1 MSQASSSG
9 RASPVAT
16 SRPRVSAAD
25 AGALARG
32 LWGVEPSRPA
42 EELPSERDRNFRIR
56 GRSGTFVLKVAG
68 ATESDAV
75 LDLQN
80 RALTW
85 LAERDPELPVPRVVP
100 TPRGEEVAR
109 ADTPDGPARVRLL
122 TWLPGSMLADARP
135 RDAALLS
142 SVGGLLGRLDAALA
156 GFSHPAA
163 RDRDLLWNPERSAEI
178 ARRALG
184 HVGDAHP
191 ERAALVESFLG
202 DHARIVAPLWRTL
215 PWGVI
220 HNDANEHNVLVGPPA
235 LRARVA
241 CGLLD
246 FGDMVEA
253 PLVCEAAVAVAYGVF
268 GHADPAAA
276 ACAIVSGYDAARRL
290 EDAELEALWTL
301 AAIRLCASVCIAAER
316 RGADAQDPY
325 LYVSE
330 APAWEALARM
340 REIHPR
346 LARYRLRAACG
357 RVPCPRGAEAAAW
370 LASRAKAELGRVV
383 DADLSRAEI
392 FDLSVGSPVFETP
405 ADATDTARMTERLFG
420 RMRESG
426 APAGIGRY
434 DEARLIYATDAFAG
448 AGGEHPERRTVHL
461 AIDVFVAPGSSVYA
475 PLAGRVHAARDNA
488 ERLDYGPTVI
498 LEHAAAGAPV
508 FYTLYGHL
516 SPESLD
522 GLAPGRPVAKGE
534 RIGAVGAPP
543 RNGDWAPHV
552 HFQVIADLLDR
563 DGEFPGV
570 SRASEREVWT
580 SICPD
585 PNLIL
590 GIPPER
596 LGSPRA
602 SAREMLA
609 QRRRRLG
616 PSLSLSYRTPLSIA
630 RGFGTTLYD
639 DTGREFLDM
648 VNNVAHV
655 GHCHPRVVEAGR
667 RQMAVL
673 NTNTRYLHP
682 SIVRYAGRLAATLP
696 EPLSVCFF
704 VCSGSEAN
712 ELALRMARARTGG
725 RGVVVVGGAYHGNT
739 QALVDVSP
747 YKFDGPGGAGRP
759 PHVAVAPMP
768 DDYRGLYRRD
778 DPRRGERFAAHVGEA
793 FASLRAAGH
802 APAAFLCESLLSCGG
817 QIVLPPGYLAEAH
830 RLARAAGAVC
840 IADEVQVGFGRV
852 GDAFWGF
859 ETQGVFPDIVTMGK
873 PIGNGHPLAAVVTTP
888 EVAAAFANGMEYFN
902 TFGGNP
908 VSCEIGLAVL
918 DVVRDEGLRERARR
932 TGGRLR
938 DGLEALARRHACV
951 GDVRGLGL
959 FLGIELVSDRDA
971 RTPDAEA
978 ASYVVERMRDHGIL
992 LSTDGPD
999 HDVIKMKPPLSFSDA
1014 DADRVLAAYDRVLGE
1029 DFLRCR

>member
-1 MSQASSSG
+1 MP
-9 RASPVAT
+9 SPLAA
-16 SRPRVSAAD
+16 SRPRLAPAD
-25 AGALARG
+25 AGRLAGELWALASPET
-32 LWGVEPSRPA
+32 LA
-42 EELPSERDRNFRIR
+42 ELPSERDRNFRLR
-56 GRSGTFVLKVAG
+56 TAAGEFVLKIAG
-68 ATESDAV
+68 ASESDAV

-80 RALTW
+80 RALEW
-85 LAERDPELPVPRVVP
+85 LAERAPELPVPRVVR
-100 TPRGEEVAR
+100 TRRGEEIAAVE
-109 ADTPDGPARVRLL
+109 TPDGPARVRLL
-122 TWLPGSMLADARP
+122 TWLPGTMLADARP

-142 SVGGLLGRLDAALA
+142 SVGSLLGRLDAALA
-156 GFSHPAA
+156 GFSHEAA
-163 RDRDLLWNPERSAEI
+163 RGRPLLWDPERSAEI
-178 ARRALG
+178 ARRGVSRLDDPA
-184 HVGDAHP
+184 
-191 ERAALVESFLG
+191 RAALVEAVLD
-202 DHARIVAPLWRTL
+202 DHARIVAPLWESL
-215 PWGVI
+215 PRGVI
-220 HNDANEHNVLVGPPA
+220 HNDGNEHNVLVGPPA
-235 LRARVA
+235 LRARQA

-253 PLVCEAAVAVAYGVF
+253 PLVCEPAVAVAYAVF

-276 ACAIVSGYDAARRL
+276 ACALVSGYDAERRL
-290 EDAELEALWTL
+290 EDAELETLWTL
-301 AAIRLCASVCIAAER
+301 AAMRLCASVCIAADR
-316 RGADAQDPY
+316 RRADAGDPY

-330 APAWEALARM
+330 ASAWEALARM

-346 LARYRLRAACG
+346 LVRYRLRGACG

-370 LASRAKAELGRVV
+370 LSAHARELGRVV

-392 FDLSVGSPVFETP
+392 FDVSVGSPVFETP
-405 ADATDTARMTERLFG
+405 ADATDTSRMTERLFG
-420 RMRESG
+420 RMRAAG

-448 AGGEHPERRTVHL
+448 PGGEHPERRTVHL
-461 AIDVFVAPGSSVYA
+461 AIDVFVEAGSPVYA
-475 PLAGRVHAARDNA
+475 PLGGRVYSARDNA
-488 ERLDYGPTVI
+488 GRLDYGPTIV
-498 LEHAAAGAPV
+498 LEHTPPGAPV

-516 SPESLD
+516 SPDSLD
-522 GLAPGRPVAKGE
+522 GVAPGAPVARGA
-534 RIGAVGAPP
+534 RIGSVGAPP
-543 RNGDWAPHV
+543 ANGDWPPHV
-552 HFQVIADLLDR
+552 HFQVIADMLDR

-570 SRASEREVWT
+570 ARASEREVWT
-580 SICPD
+580 SLCPD

-596 LGSPRA
+596 MRA
-602 SAREMLA
+602 GARPDPSRLLA
-609 QRRRRLG
+609 ERRRRLG
-616 PSLSLSYRTPLSIA
+616 PSLSLSYLAPLSIA

-655 GHCHPRVVEAGR
+655 GHCHPRVVAAGR

-682 SIVRYAGRLAATLP
+682 SVVRYAERLAATLP

-739 QALVDVSP
+739 QGLVEVSP

-759 PHVAVAPMP
+759 PHVAVVPMP

-778 DPRRGERFAAHVGEA
+778 DPRRGERFAAHVRDA
-793 FASLRAAGH
+793 FAGLGASGH

-817 QIVLPPGYLAEAH
+817 QIVLPPGYLAEAYRH
-830 RLARAAGAVC
+830 ARAAGAVC

-852 GDAFWGF
+852 GEAFWGF
-859 ETQGVFPDIVTMGK
+859 ETQGVVPDVVTMGK

-888 EVAAAFANGMEYFN
+888 EIAAAFANGMEYFN

-918 DVVRDEGLRERARR
+918 DVILDEALQERARSA
-932 TGGRLR
+932 GARLLA
-938 DGLEALARRHACV
+938 GLRRLAAEHPAV
-951 GDVRGLGL
+951 GDARGLGL
-959 FLGIELVSDRDA
+959 FLGIELVSDREA
-971 RTPDAEA
+971 RTPDPEA
-978 ASYVVERMRDHGIL
+978 AAYVVERMKDHGIL

-999 HDVIKMKPPLSFSDA
+999 HNVIKMKPPLSFSEA
-1014 DADRVLAAYDRVLGE
+1014 DADRVLAAYARVLAE
-1029 DFLRCR
+1029 DFVRRR